1 MYTEKFNECL
11 LMQDKFNS
19 IVNPEWKTAGYPFR
33 RAAWIET
40 AELIDHLGYKW
51 WKHTVPNEKQVLLE
65 VVDIFHFVLSDC
77 ILDNIDGVALS
88 GYALQTCSFNTNEYG
103 IKQCE
108 YFVKTCID
116 DEIPMFVRSVAYFNM
131 VHSLGID
138 IADVLKYYF
147 GKSALNI
154 FRQEH
159 GYKDGSYRKMWK
171 MDTDMEE
178 DNVVLEHILETTDLM
193 SVEDIKDELL
203 KYY

>member
-11 LMQDKFNS
+11 VMQDKFNS
-19 IVNPEWKTAGYPFR
+19 IVNPDWKTAGYPWR

-51 WKHTVPNEKQVLLE
+51 WKHTVPTEKQVLLE

-77 ILDNIDGVALS
+77 ILDDIDGAMLVRYAVNSLS
-88 GYALQTCSFNTNEYG
+88 KLDNEHA
-103 IKQCE
+103 IKHCE

-116 DEIPMFVRSVAYFNM
+116 SDMAPYTRCLAYFNM

-159 GYKDGSYRKMWK
+159 GYKDGSYQKMWK
-171 MDTDMEE
+171 LNENMVE

-193 SVEDIKDELL
+193 SVEDIKIELA